1 MGAPLRQMPSQ
12 ESTEVVERRI
22 RSLVEEGRILEA
34 RDLLAAV
41 GPDAPIDPHLR
52 TVLSPPK
59 ARKSDEQDVDRSPEF
74 RWLKEHWAEYDGK
87 WVALVG
93 ENLVASCNTL
103 KELLAR
109 LDCLQFEREPLI
121 HHLI

>member
-1 MGAPLRQMPSQ
+1 MGAPLRQMPSH
-12 ESTEVVERRI
+12 ESPEIVERRI

-34 RDLLAAV
+34 RDLLAGV
-41 GPDAPIDPHLR
+41 GPDVPIDPYLR

-74 RWLKEHWAEYDGK
+74 RWLQEHWAEYDGK

-93 ENLVASCNTL
+93 ENLVAACSTL
-103 KELLAR
+103 KELLAC
-109 LDCLQFEREPLI
+109 LDRLQFEREPLI